1 MAITQNPIIG
11 RATGQAAG
19 MIFSTVKGKN
29 IIRAKAVSVK
39 PSNTP
44 RQVAQRQAMSLVVKI
59 YGALRPLCQIGFRAY
74 SSTRNAYN
82 MFSSY
87 ALSNAFD
94 FSNWENVIFDPS
106 ALQIAKGSIS
116 PVSFEVAGVD
126 LDSLTVT
133 WPSAVIGA
141 NQSLTDV
148 LYLAIVDNANN
159 EVLIREAVAA
169 RSVGT
174 YALDVSDFTNGSG
187 TFTVLG
193 FFASVTSA
201 LVSDSTFDEIVAV

>member
-44 RQVAQRQAMSLVVKI
+44 RQVAQRQAMALVVSI
-59 YGALRPLCQIGFRAY
+59 YGALRAVCQIGFRAY

-94 FSNWENVIFDPS
+94 FSDLENVMFDPS

-116 PVSFEVAGVD
+116 PVSFDVTGTALG
-126 LDSLTVT
+126 SLTVT
-133 WPSAVIGA
+133 WPSAVTGA
-141 NQSLTDV
+141 NQSLTDM
-148 LYLAIVDNANN
+148 LYLAVVDQANN
-159 EVLIREAVAA
+159 QVVIKEAVAA

-174 YALDVSDFTNGSG
+174 YALDASDFTNASG

-201 LVSDSTFDEIVAV
+201 LVSDSTFDEIVIA

>member
-44 RQVAQRQAMSLVVKI
+44 RQMAQRAAMALVVSI
-59 YGALRPLCQIGFRAY
+59 YGALRAACSIGFRAY

-94 FSNWENVIFDPS
+94 FSDLENVVFDPS

-116 PVSFEVAGVD
+116 PVAFEVTGSALG
-126 LDSLTVT
+126 SLTVT
-133 WPSAVIGA
+133 WPSAITGA

-148 LYLAIVDNANN
+148 LYLAIIDQANN
-159 EVLIREAVAA
+159 QVIVKEAVAA

-174 YALDVSDFTNGSG
+174 YSLDASDFSNVSG

-201 LVSDSTFDEIVAV
+201 LVSDSTFDEVTIA

>member
-44 RQVAQRQAMSLVVKI
+44 RQVAQRQAMALVVSI
-59 YGALRPLCQIGFRAY
+59 YGALRAACQIGFRAY

-94 FSNWENVIFDPS
+94 FTDLENVMFDPS
-106 ALQIAKGSIS
+106 SLQIAKGSIS
-116 PVSFEVAGVD
+116 PVSFNVSGSALE
-126 LDSLTVT
+126 SLTVT
-133 WPSAVIGA
+133 WPSAVTGS
-141 NQSLTDV
+141 NQSLTDM
-148 LYLAIVDNANN
+148 LYLAVIDQANN
-159 EVLIREAVAA
+159 QVIVEEAVAA
-169 RSVGT
+169 RSAGT
-174 YALDVSDFTNGSG
+174 YALNVSNFTNESG

-201 LVSDSTFDEIVAV
+201 LVSDSTFDEVTIA